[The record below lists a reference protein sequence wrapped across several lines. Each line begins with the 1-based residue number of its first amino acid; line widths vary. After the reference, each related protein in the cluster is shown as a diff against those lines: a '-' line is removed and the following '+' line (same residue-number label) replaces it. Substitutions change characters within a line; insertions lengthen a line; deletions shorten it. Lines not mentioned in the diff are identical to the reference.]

1 MQAIPAIDDHGKEGA
16 YRSKMAALCPRLA
29 AGEKSIHDALTN
41 AAAWQQAAAGSVPEL
56 PSDLQQNAKRISG
69 CLLYH
74 VCLYAALTLY
84 RNPPTGSSL
93 PAAKAQVQKLA
104 DVLGTMETALPE
116 EQRGSLP
123 VASDAIVKE
132 MWLLVCPVQPQTHLP
147 QPTSGEGLQRGWV
160 VLRAHAGTGQGH
172 RRGGGGLVD
181 PREANVEA
189 KQARGEEAMQ
199 MEKLKGKKRPASAGG
214 GGGAA
219 AKQAQR
225 KGPGLQSFFGQVA
238 GAKQRS
244 DGADASAGEVGAT
257 SPGSSGRAPPTPAA
271 GVV

>member
-1 MQAIPAIDDHGKEGA
+1 M
-16 YRSKMAALCPRLA
+16 
-29 AGEKSIHDALTN
+29 
-41 AAAWQQAAAGSVPEL
+41 PEL

-84 RNPPTGSSL
+84 RTPPTGSSL

-104 DVLGTMETALPE
+104 DVLRTMETALPE

-132 MWLLVCPVQPQTHLP
+132 MWSLVCPVQPQTHLP

-172 RRGGGGLVD
+172 RRGGGGGIGG
-181 PREANVEA
+181 PT
-189 KQARGEEAMQ
+189 RGECWGGTGERQEAMQ
-199 MEKLKGKKRPASAGG
+199 MDKPQGKKRHASAGG
-214 GGGAA
+214 GGRA
-219 AKQAQR
+219 AKEPQR
-225 KGPGLQSFFGQVA
+225 KGLQSFFGQVA
-238 GAKQRS
+238 AAKQRS
-244 DGADASAGEVGAT
+244 DGADARAGDVGAT
-257 SPGSSGRAPPTPAA
+257 SSGSSAPVPPTPAA